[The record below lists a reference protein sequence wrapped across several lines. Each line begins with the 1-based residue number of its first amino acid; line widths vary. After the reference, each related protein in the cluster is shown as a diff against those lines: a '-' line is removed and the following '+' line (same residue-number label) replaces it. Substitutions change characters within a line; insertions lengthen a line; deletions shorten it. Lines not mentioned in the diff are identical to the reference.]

1 MQLTFLFK
9 VHMQNM
15 LWLLIYMIHHLTVL
29 STWAMSVPLVFT
41 KVMYQLF

>member
-15 LWLLIYMIHHLTVL
+15 LWLLI
-29 STWAMSVPLVFT
+29 
-41 KVMYQLF
+41 